1 MPFELTDTQRSIRDV
16 IRDFARRE
24 VAPGARDRD
33 ESGVFP
39 LELVRRLGALD
50 AMGITVPV
58 EDGGLGLDT
67 MTQLLAIEEIA
78 AADAALASIYTAHLL
93 ALEVLTLSAT
103 ADQRVRYLPALASGS
118 LLAAFALTEP
128 GAGSDIA
135 SMTTSA
141 RRDGDGWVLRGEKT
155 YISNGAEADL
165 LVVFAKSDP
174 AAGFRGISGF
184 LVHRGSPGLSF
195 SSPQDK
201 CGIRS
206 AGTYS
211 VYFDDVAVGAADVI
225 GAIGTGGKLALSALN
240 RARID
245 VAAMANGIAARALQ
259 LAMAFATS
267 RRQFDTPLR
276 DFQAIQLMLGEMD
289 ARLEAARVTASWA
302 AAEKDNG
309 ADLRRAGSITKWTA
323 TEHCFQIVD
332 MAVQIHGGAGFM
344 RESEIERL
352 YRDSRILRI
361 FEGTSQ
367 IQLLTIAGV
376 LAGTFDT
383 TSEVAA

>member
-1 MPFELTDTQRSIRDV
+1 MPFELTETQRAIRDV
-16 IRDFARRE
+16 VRDFARRE
-24 VAPGARDRD
+24 VAPGARGRD

-39 LELVRRLGALD
+39 HELVARLGALD

-58 EDGGLGLDT
+58 ADGGLGLDT

-78 AADAALASIYTAHLL
+78 AADAALASIYTAQLL
-93 ALEVLTLSAT
+93 ALEVVTLAAT
-103 ADQRVRYLPALASGS
+103 TDQRKRYLPELASGS

-128 GAGSDIA
+128 GAGSDIG
-135 SMTTSA
+135 SMTTTA
-141 RRDGDGWVLRGEKT
+141 RPDGDGWRLRGEKT
-155 YISNGAEADL
+155 YISNGAEADV

-174 AAGFRGISGF
+174 TAGFRGISGF

-195 SSPQDK
+195 SAPQDK

-211 VYFDDVAVGAADVI
+211 VFLDDVPVIADDVLGDI
-225 GAIGTGGKLALSALN
+225 GAGGKLALSALN

-259 LAMAFATS
+259 IAMEFASS
-267 RRQFDTPLR
+267 RRQFETPLR
-276 DFQAIQLMLGEMD
+276 EFQAIQLMLGEMD

-302 AAEKDNG
+302 AAVKDSHG
-309 ADLRRAGSITKWTA
+309 DLRRAGSIAKWTA
-323 TEHCFQIVD
+323 TEHCGQIVD

-344 RESEIERL
+344 RESEVERL

-367 IQLLTIAGV
+367 IQLLTIAGA
-376 LAGTFDT
+376 LAGKFDE
-383 TSEVAA
+383 TSEVTS